1 MCKSNFHD
9 AGIYSC
15 QLEFKNAF
23 KLNMKIWKVQM
34 KKSNICTFLC
44 FGIYT
49 FRKMFDIMCVKAES
63 GGWKIFA
70 MLAWVNIISD
80 I

>member
-34 KKSNICTFLC
+34 KNRTFVL
-44 FGIYT
+44 F
-49 FRKMFDIMCVKAES
+49 
-63 GGWKIFA
+63 FA
-70 MLAWVNIISD
+70 LGYILLERCLI
-80 I
+80 

>member
-1 MCKSNFHD
+1 M
-9 AGIYSC
+9 
-15 QLEFKNAF
+15 E
-23 KLNMKIWKVQM
+23 IWKVQM
-34 KKSNICTFLC
+34 KNRTFVLFFLC